1 MNPNNRVL
9 VRLQMVHSL
18 INLANL
24 SLPKG
29 GKRNHLRVLP
39 LAHLQRVTIRQDFYP
54 TMGTLFKC
62 LN

>member
-9 VRLQMVHSL
+9 VRLRMAHSL

-29 GKRNHLRVLP
+29 GKRSHLRVLP
-39 LAHLQRVTIRQDFYP
+39 LAHLQKVSIRQDFYP
-54 TMGTLFKC
+54 TMRTLIKC